1 MRRFVWRLQ
10 RVLEIKA
17 KEEQIKRS
25 QLLAITER
33 LIKVRRQLSAE
44 QQKLLKVL
52 TEVAG
57 REGGRRLIEQEF
69 CLRCSRTNNELIKE
83 LTEKTRKLEQEK
95 REKIAD
101 VLKARRFKEGLEK
114 LREKAKENFI
124 REQEKLEQ
132 KQMDEQATSRCARKL
147 ICIE

>member
-1 MRRFVWRLQ
+1 MKRFVWRLQ

-17 KEEQIKRS
+17 KQEQIKRS

-33 LIKVRRQLSAE
+33 LIKVRRQLLAE
-44 QQKLLKVL
+44 QQKLLRVL
-52 TEVAG
+52 TEIAG
-57 REGGRRLIEQEF
+57 KEGRSRLSEQEF
-69 CLRCSRTNNELIKE
+69 CLKCSTTNNELIRE
-83 LTEKTRKLEQEK
+83 LMEKTRKLELEK
-95 REKIAD
+95 KEKIAE

-132 KQMDEQATSRCARKL
+132 KQMDEQATRRCARKL
-147 ICIE
+147 ICID

>member
-1 MRRFVWRLQ
+1 MKRFVWRLQ
-10 RVLEIKA
+10 RVLDIKA

-33 LIKVRRQLSAE
+33 LVKVRRRLLAE

-52 TEVAG
+52 TEIAG
-57 REGGRRLIEQEF
+57 KEGGRRLSEQEF
-69 CLRCSRTNNELIKE
+69 CLKCSATNNEIIRE
-83 LTEKTRKLEQEK
+83 LAERVRELELEKK
-95 REKIAD
+95 EKIAE

-114 LREKAKENFI
+114 LREKAKEEFI
-124 REQEKLEQ
+124 REQERLEQ

-147 ICIE
+147 ICID